1 MKPLGCLSL
10 IVLGAT
16 ALAATPID
24 AQAPVHNFVLPT
36 FTKEGYRALL
46 LRGGEARFVGAGR
59 IDIFEM
65 NLTVYKNDASEQ
77 IDTQLTSPAAS
88 FYTDRQY
95 AEGDKGMHLV
105 RDDVDMRG
113 RRWSYDH
120 RQKKVVID
128 DDVHVIFRAQ
138 LNHILQ

>member
-1 MKPLGCLSL
+1 MKRLGCIPLL
-10 IVLGAT
+10 ALVAT
-16 ALAATPID
+16 VLAAAPTD

-46 LRGGEARFVGAGR
+46 LRGGEARFLGSGR
-59 IDIFEM
+59 IDIFDM
-65 NLTVYKNDASEQ
+65 TLTVYKNDASEQ
-77 IDTQLTSPAAS
+77 IDTRLTSPAAS

-95 AEGDKGMHLV
+95 VEGNQGMHLI

-113 RRWSYDH
+113 LRWSYDH

-128 DDVHVIFRAQ
+128 DDVHVIFHAQ
-138 LNHILQ
+138 LNNILQ